1 MSICSD
7 KIEWDQNSE
16 WVIYIWEK
24 QIEST
29 NKLNA
34 IFKFCEIYRRF
45 SSFSLM
51 QRSLTVATLTEIKV
65 CTCIVVS
72 L

>member
-1 MSICSD
+1 MEIMSICSD

-34 IFKFCEIYRRF
+34 IFKFVKSTEGFPVFPWC
-45 SSFSLM
+45 SALSL
-51 QRSLTVATLTEIKV
+51 
-65 CTCIVVS
+65 
-72 L
+72 